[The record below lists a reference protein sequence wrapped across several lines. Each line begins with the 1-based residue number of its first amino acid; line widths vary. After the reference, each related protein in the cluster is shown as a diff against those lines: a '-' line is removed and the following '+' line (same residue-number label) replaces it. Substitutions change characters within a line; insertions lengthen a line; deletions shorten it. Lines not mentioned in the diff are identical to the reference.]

1 MTDPNIPK
9 AMEHRLIPSVFNDGS
24 FPMAWIGDT
33 PTLDARR
40 EYIRAYLER
49 RLPHGDMENQER
61 KLRDLAERKAAMF
74 LINDNVIEVGADQFE
89 WLIDEMLWHAWL
101 GYLGQAPLFP
111 WRCPQETGE
120 PTRISQA
127 FERWL
132 DVHGREGDLV
142 QGWKIAWDAE
152 SRGAEQ
158 RHVPGS
164 EADLATQS
172 SSNSDRNNESEQLH
186 QLEQQ
191 VIQLQQELLQQDEQL
206 LQKDERI
213 RELEERLRQED
224 NRQKQLQ
231 QDVLLL
237 QMVLSTETGRP
248 SRVVRR

>member
-1 MTDPNIPK
+1 MTDPNISK
-9 AMEHRLIPSVFNDGS
+9 AMEHRLIPSMFNDGS

-40 EYIRAYLER
+40 EHIRAYLEW

-61 KLRDLAERKAAMF
+61 KLRDLAERKAAML

-89 WLIDEMLWHAWL
+89 WLIDEMLWHTWL
-101 GYLGQAPLFP
+101 GYLGHTPLFP
-111 WRCPQETGE
+111 WRCPQETDE

-132 DVHGREGDLV
+132 DVHGREADV
-142 QGWKIAWDAE
+142 DA
-152 SRGAEQ
+152 
-158 RHVPGS
+158 
-164 EADLATQS
+164 QS
-172 SSNSDRNNESEQLH
+172 SSNSDRNNESEQLQ

-191 VIQLQQELLQQDEQL
+191 VIQLQQELQQQDEQL

-224 NRQKQLQ
+224 SRSRQLQ
-231 QDVLLL
+231 LDMMIL
-237 QMVLSTETGRP
+237 QMVLSDETRRP
-248 SRVVRR
+248 SRVARR